1 MKIHRKDGEQMLPE
15 IDKSNLAY
23 DLSHFDNTAR
33 KEQERQQDRERRARE
48 IKMNKHSVSRSGS
61 RFMIVACAV
70 AVFGALWA
78 VNVQNTKE
86 DDIARMVDDQKK
98 LLAEAQDDNSLL
110 QSRLDSKINISYIE
124 EYAANELGM
133 SKVTNSQINYLS
145 VNTEDLIEVSPE
157 ESGNIFTAISD
168 WFGDLLEYI
177 GF

>member
-1 MKIHRKDGEQMLPE
+1 MLPE

-98 LLAEAQDDNSLL
+98 LLAEAQDENSLL

>member
-1 MKIHRKDGEQMLPE
+1 MLPE

-48 IKMNKHSVSRSGS
+48 IKMNKHSVSRNGS

-98 LLAEAQDDNSLL
+98 LLAEAQDENSLL

>member
-98 LLAEAQDDNSLL
+98 LLAEAQDENSLL

-145 VNTEDLIEVSPE
+145 VNSEDLIEVSPE

>member
-1 MKIHRKDGEQMLPE
+1 MLPE

-98 LLAEAQDDNSLL
+98 LLAEAQDENSLL

-145 VNTEDLIEVSPE
+145 VNSEDLIEVSPE

>member
-33 KEQERQQDRERRARE
+33 KEQERQQDKERRARE

-98 LLAEAQDDNSLL
+98 LLAEAQDENSLL

>member
-1 MKIHRKDGEQMLPE
+1 MLPE
-15 IDKSNLAY
+15 VDRSNLAY
-23 DLSHFDNTAR
+23 DLSLYENTAR
-33 KEQERQQDRERRARE
+33 RQQEEREKDRERRARE

-78 VNVQNTKE
+78 VKVQNTKE

-98 LLAEAQDDNSLL
+98 LLAEAQDENSLL

-145 VNTEDLIEVSPE
+145 VNTEDLIEISPE